1 MFYKHKFSNCDIK
14 GFIHKKEIINL
25 GGKIYAKKDKI

>member
-25 GGKIYAKKDKI
+25 GGKTYLFFCE